1 LVQEIDEVRIYSLD
15 EAIINAQ
22 FRIIPY
28 LIIDKEVM
36 VDSVCD
42 FEYRWVSSENIRLHG
57 VNSRRLG
64 VNATAVSEG
73 KSTVSL
79 RVLKNGEQL
88 FNPSKSI
95 TVHKSLDIE
104 LPTIIGQR
112 QNAISTNLLLPPKS
126 GIDLDSNI
134 YATKMSEC
142 D

>member
-1 LVQEIDEVRIYSLD
+1 
-15 EAIINAQ
+15 
-22 FRIIPY
+22 
-28 LIIDKEVM
+28 
-36 VDSVCD
+36 
-42 FEYRWVSSENIRLHG
+42 
-57 VNSRRLG
+57 LG

-73 KSTVSL
+73 KAMISL
-79 RVLKNGEQL
+79 QVLKNGKTL
-88 FNPSKSI
+88 FNPSKTI